1 MKLIKLKGSAS
12 SHTYVNPLNINAVGV
27 YDGDKSKT
35 WIEMMGSDRYYVV
48 EQTLEEV
55 IKLIENCEV
64 DRDEHIR

>member
-1 MKLIKLKGSAS
+1 MKLIKLKGAAS
-12 SHTYVNPLNINAVGV
+12 SPVYVNPLNINVVGV

-35 WIEMMGSDRYYVV
+35 WIEMMGSDRYYVA